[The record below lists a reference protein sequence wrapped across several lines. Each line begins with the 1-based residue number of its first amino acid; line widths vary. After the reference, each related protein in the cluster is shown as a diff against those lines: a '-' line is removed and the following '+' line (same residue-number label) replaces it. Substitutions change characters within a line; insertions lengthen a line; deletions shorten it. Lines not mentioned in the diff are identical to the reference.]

1 MKTVLFFM
9 SGYSWAEKRGRDAVL
24 RYAREAGWRVQ
35 CIPYAQAEASRYQL
49 LNCSVARDVKGLL
62 AFWKPDGCIVECG
75 AAPFQL
81 QPADFGGL
89 PVVFLDRD
97 PETVKGKMPCVSSDA
112 MMLAKAAFDELESA
126 DIHNFAFAGWYDPL
140 PWSVQRESAFER
152 VLSAK
157 GFGLH
162 VVNMP
167 SPRRNE
173 SRSAARLLKKI
184 HDLPKPLAIFAVNDL
199 IAEQIAS
206 VCVSN
211 GIRIPEDVA
220 IVGVDNSIDVCEN
233 ALVSLSSI
241 PQDYEGAGR
250 QACELLSAMFAR
262 GGQPVLGVRMNVL
275 PVVRRASTR
284 RTGSDAR
291 IKSALEFIRQFATS
305 GIKVD
310 EVVKVMGCSRRTA
323 DLLFKRHVG
332 HSILSELTETR
343 LARVKELLRTDD
355 APVSVISDMC
365 GFGSVNDLDR
375 VFKLHT
381 GRTPN
386 NWRRG

>member
-1 MKTVLFFM
+1 MKSLPISIALVFAVGGVKAATVVV
-9 SGYSWAEKRGRDAVL
+9 SDPAELANPTPYVLGDNAIDYTGSTASVANALKISTTGTAAISVSQEDTTLELTGDVTRDKGSFAKRGGGTLKLSGNSVRFGD
-24 RYAREAGWRVQ
+24 
-35 CIPYAQAEASRYQL
+35 L
-49 LNCSVARDVKGLL
+49 LGYGGTLLL
-62 AFWKPDGCIVECG
+62 AG
-75 AAPFQL
+75 
-81 QPADFGGL
+81 
-89 PVVFLDRD
+89 
-97 PETVKGKMPCVSSDA
+97 VSS
-112 MMLAKAAFDELESA
+112 F
-126 DIHNFAFAGWYDPL
+126 Y
-140 PWSVQRESAFER
+140 
-152 VLSAK
+152 
-157 GFGLH
+157 
-162 VVNMP
+162 
-167 SPRRNE
+167 
-173 SRSAARLLKKI
+173 
-184 HDLPKPLAIFAVNDL
+184 
-199 IAEQIAS
+199 
-206 VCVSN
+206 
-211 GIRIPEDVA
+211 
-220 IVGVDNSIDVCEN
+220 CEN
-233 ALVSLSSI
+233 FYVSGGTVSFDGTAGKI
-241 PQDYEGAGR
+241 NGNPRIGWDGATGR

-275 PVVRRASTR
+275 PVVRRTSTR